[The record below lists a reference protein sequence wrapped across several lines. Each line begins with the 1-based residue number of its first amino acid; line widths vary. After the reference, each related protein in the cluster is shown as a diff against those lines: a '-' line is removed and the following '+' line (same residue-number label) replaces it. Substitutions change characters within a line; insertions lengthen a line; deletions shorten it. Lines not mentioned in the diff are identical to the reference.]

1 MKRNRIFLIF
11 NFLSIFLA
19 FFLLAF
25 VSSKT
30 VNAAGNALSQGTT
43 TPRPGSGTTIS
54 NPDGSQIA
62 VPDTPVTVNNPDGSE
77 YDSSH
82 IINAY
87 GSGGSVPVESRAD
100 LALTTAYSSVGISF
114 IDGNLALLAVPNF
127 DFGSNILDGKT
138 RFVALANDASASVG
152 DASNGAFM
160 DSVSATGN
168 KTLRDPSKYRALV
181 VSDSRLPVDSDGKY
195 NGWKVSAQMTVV
207 NKTSNKLS
215 GDNYNGHDSD
225 VNPDAGADSSGNPI
239 SFAAAI
245 EFGNGFGQSGY
256 TIGNFGEADTNS
268 SNSSIPISHPATY
281 YNSDPYI
288 QGNVDGVATSET
300 STWTRVDSP
309 SSDVPDDN
317 QSSGA
322 LAGLFFPRLSKTP
335 SPGNINKLKDISGTA
350 GTANNN
356 SVTTIPMGPSP
367 NVIWGYMQSQQDNAN
382 NTVHPDTVS
391 NGAWALDF
399 KDQGSAIMALP
410 KAVML
415 NRPGTYVY
423 NLTWTL
429 SSGFIANP

>member
-1 MKRNRIFLIF
+1 MKRKRIFFIF
-11 NFLSIFLA
+11 NFLSIFLVL
-19 FFLLAF
+19 FLLAF

-30 VNAAGNALSQGTT
+30 VKAAGNALSPGTT

-54 NPDGSQIA
+54 NPDGSSIA
-62 VPDTPVTVNNPDGSE
+62 IPTTPVTVNNPNGSE

-82 IINAY
+82 VINAY
-87 GSGGSVPVESRAD
+87 GPGGSVPIETRAG
-100 LALTTAYSSVGISF
+100 LTLTTAYSSVGISF

-138 RFVALANDASASVG
+138 RFVPLASAASSNVG

-181 VSDSRLPVDSDGKY
+181 VSDSRLPIGSDGKY

-207 NKTSNKLS
+207 NKTNNKLS
-215 GDNYNGHDSD
+215 GDNYNGHDGD

-239 SFAAAI
+239 SFAGAI

-256 TIGNFGEADTNS
+256 TINSFGESDTNS

-288 QGNVDGVATSET
+288 QGKVDGAATSDT
-300 STWTRVDSP
+300 STWIRVDSATT
-309 SSDVPDDN
+309 DVPNDN
-317 QSSGA
+317 QSSGT

-335 SPGNINKLKDISGTA
+335 SPGDINKLKDISGTA
-350 GTANNN
+350 GTANNS
-356 SVTTIPMGPSP
+356 SVTTIPMGSSP
-367 NVIWGYMQSQQDNAN
+367 NVIWGYMQSQQDTAN
-382 NTVHPDTVS
+382 NTVHPDSVS

-410 KAVML
+410 KAVTF